1 MSMSDALKFYK
12 GNESDLPE
20 LIAENKIEV
29 GAIYHCED
37 TGNTYRGVSANQLT
51 IFSSAIG
58 RRFIDDE
65 GAIGGEIYGNYGAN
79 SAPYQFSEAH
89 GDHTFTTDANQ
100 AVFGKYND
108 EYYSKRK
115 LFVLGDGSSE
125 KSHNVMSIDELGRIW
140 INDDRM
146 TVTPLIFFGDLDYT
160 NITERGTSLDSGW
173 YEVFETLDMGSY
185 YPQCYM
191 ILTDLN
197 SSNSQPLKLILTEW
211 NEVSD
216 YSERWFKFRGIT
228 EDQQLCTIT
237 LQWSPELGF
246 HYPVEYIPLSG
257 TSELTLYYDWNHC
270 SNWYNESST
279 LNPGNIIVEF
289 IPVDSGDFTNYQNI
303 TGFEINGKVY
313 GVTQNKISVQEDFLL
328 YKHLYHFD
336 GEAFELLETIPSI
349 NNGINVSVGHTAD
362 ARYLYDPEA
371 DKNMSITPLLVGLM
385 TEYKSTPEV
394 KAFVNKE
401 KPILANLT
409 TGQIDAPGG
418 LHTAGHDWQGSY
430 NQEITYDATGITYE
444 KNQGVYESY
453 NMAFLPTSIKIHDT
467 NNEIKFLEIDT
478 TIGDDNPELFYTGN
492 IVARLGLYAEDTTGS
507 ERRIPHTYYGT
518 TPPDNELGVDGDVY
532 IMYSNG

>member
-12 GNESDLPE
+12 GNERDLPE
-20 LIAENKIEV
+20 LIEQEKIEI

-37 TGNTYRGVSANQLT
+37 TGNTYRGVAANRLA
-51 IFSSAIG
+51 IFSAANG
-58 RRFIDDE
+58 RRFMDTE
-65 GAIGGEIYGNYGAN
+65 GNIGGEIYGNYDYN
-79 SAPYQFSEAH
+79 LAPHQFSEAH

-146 TVTPLIFFGDLDYT
+146 TVTPLIFFGDLDCGD
-160 NITERGTSLDSGW
+160 ITERGTSLDYSW
-173 YEVFETLDMGSY
+173 YEAFEMWSMGTC

-191 ILTDLN
+191 FLDDL
-197 SSNSQPLKLILTEW
+197 SSSYCQPLKLILTEW
-211 NEVSD
+211 NESDSD

-228 EDQQLCTIT
+228 EDEQLCTVT
-237 LQWSPELGF
+237 LQWSQELGF

-257 TSELTLYYDWNHC
+257 TSELTLYYDWNNY
-270 SNWYNESST
+270 SNWYNESSILT
-279 LNPGNIIVEF
+279 PGNVIVEF
-289 IPVDSGDFTNYQNI
+289 IPIDGGDFTNYQNI

-313 GVTQNKISVQEDFLL
+313 EVTQNKISVQEDFLL
-328 YKHLYHFD
+328 YKHLYYFN

-362 ARYLYDPEA
+362 ARFLYAEA
-371 DKNMSITPLLVGLM
+371 AKNMSITPLLVGLM

-401 KPILANLT
+401 KPITANL
-409 TGQIDAPGG
+409 IDGSIIAPGG
-418 LHTAGHDWQGSY
+418 IHAEGMNPNDERGQTMVYDSQGIIHLNQNGY
-430 NQEITYDATGITYE
+430 NDYEMWFNSNHIKLRDASSEVKMLQIGTTTDNRE
-444 KNQGVYESY
+444 MFY
-453 NMAFLPTSIKIHDT
+453 N
-467 NNEIKFLEIDT
+467 
-478 TIGDDNPELFYTGN
+478 GN
-492 IVARLGLYAEDTTGS
+492 IVSGNNMMAYDSYHATQ
-507 ERRIPHTYYGT
+507 RRIPHTYYGT
-518 TPPDNELGVDGDVY
+518 TPPDNALGVDGDVY
-532 IMYSNG
+532 IMYSDG